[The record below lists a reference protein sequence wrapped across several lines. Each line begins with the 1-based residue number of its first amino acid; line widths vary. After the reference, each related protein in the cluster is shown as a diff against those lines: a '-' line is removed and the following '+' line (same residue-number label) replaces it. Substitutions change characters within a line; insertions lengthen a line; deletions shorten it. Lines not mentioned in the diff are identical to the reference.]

1 MRAPLWR
8 FVLLQV
14 AEWEKMSHIF
24 SQFLASGSRT
34 SVASCL
40 VIYSPDDKKA
50 LNCSTNY
57 TATPLCHRQN
67 RKSGFCP
74 HEMASKRQVVLSVLS
89 NPVPTPSHVPVW
101 GFAAPQNRLGNSTN
115 DLPGKSQ
122 RAAITRSFADAPLLH
137 GAHVWFLSGRP
148 SFSLSLPLSLH
159 FYHSLIL
166 LSVSPTSFHSF
177 IPVLWPWQSV
187 SFSLQARLSFPL
199 GSAFLSITP
208 LPPLSL
214 SNMC

>member
-1 MRAPLWR
+1 MLFCFDTGAKMGENAP
-8 FVLLQV
+8 
-14 AEWEKMSHIF
+14 HIF
-24 SQFLASGSRT
+24 PVLSIWMQNLCSIASHVFSYLQPRWQE
-34 SVASCL
+34 SL
-40 VIYSPDDKKA
+40 ELLDK
-50 LNCSTNY
+50 LHSS
-57 TATPLCHRQN
+57 PLCRRQN

-74 HEMASKRQVVLSVLS
+74 REMASKAHLVLSVLS
-89 NPVPTPSHVPVW
+89 NPIPTPSHVPVR

-122 RAAITRSFADAPLLH
+122 RVAITRSFADAPLLR
-137 GAHVWFLSGRP
+137 GAHVWFLSGCP
-148 SFSLSLPLSLH
+148 SFSFSLPLSLH

-187 SFSLQARLSFPL
+187 SFSLLARLSFPL
-199 GSAFLSITP
+199 GPAFLSITP
-208 LPPLSL
+208 LPPVLL